1 MHAHIT
7 APPAGG
13 AIIKVTVRDKEAF
26 TEFAP
31 GCSDEKGIYTTA
43 QPQN

>member
-13 AIIKVTVRDKEAF
+13 AIIKVTDREAF

-31 GCSDEKGIYTTA
+31 GCSDEKGIYITA